1 MSQKANLQTVRKFVR
16 TINLLT
22 SSSSE
27 FLKGFT
33 FSNYFHD
40 FFRKKNVLINS
51 LNLNFIGN
59 KAQLSISLFV
69 CTSKI
74 KFLTSRITTPKV
86 LKTPLKGQ
94 ISNFIFKELNF
105 LGINFLVLKFLLL
118 NKFCLNF
125 KKNIDL
131 KTLFLKFR
139 TFKDVL
145 FARRNSLFFDLLKIS
160 FLFKKGL
167 VTSKLFLSLLVQTF
181 KVLPKRK
188 HARFLSLVKKLFKI
202 LTEEER
208 NTLVD
213 KPVESILGLKCLISG
228 KLKGKLRTQR
238 FHIQHGKLAL
248 QTISKNIEY
257 SKLHAFT
264 RYGTFGFKI
273 WVFRN

>member
-22 SSSSE
+22 FSPIE
-27 FLKGFT
+27 FLRGLT

-40 FFRKKNVLINS
+40 FFRKKNVLVNS
-51 LNLNFIGN
+51 LNLNFLGN
-59 KAQLSISLFV
+59 KAQLTISLFV

-74 KFLTSRITTPKV
+74 KFLANQITTVKV
-86 LKTPLKGQ
+86 LKPQLKDQ
-94 ISNFIFKELNF
+94 VSNFIFKELNF

-118 NKFCLNF
+118 NKFCLSF
-125 KKNIDL
+125 KRNLYL
-131 KTLFLKFR
+131 KTLFLKLR

-160 FLFKKGL
+160 FLFTKGL

-181 KVLPKRK
+181 KILPKRR
-188 HARFLSLVKKLFKI
+188 HARFLSFIKKVFKI
-202 LTEEER
+202 LTDEEHK
-208 NTLVD
+208 NLIN
-213 KPVESILGLKCLISG
+213 KPSGSLLGLKCLISG